1 MLLWKSGKQ
10 SVVTASTAE
19 AELVEV
25 LEGALA
31 GDAIRVVLEEALD
44 VKAVAV
50 SCTDNTA
57 AIAIVVGESGSWR
70 TSPLRKRANILKT
83 KVTQGDWLFRRLP
96 GSELPADLGT
106 KVLASEKFK
115 QHKVNMG
122 MFLGNEEKK
131 KGKKEKKEDK
141 ERSFSTNAEAT
152 KQALKAIILLA
163 RMAMAKGQEEN
174 QVRLW

>member
-1 MLLWKSGKQ
+1 M
-10 SVVTASTAE
+10 
-19 AELVEV
+19 
-25 LEGALA
+25 
-31 GDAIRVVLEEALD
+31 
-44 VKAVAV
+44 
-50 SCTDNTA
+50 
-57 AIAIVVGESGSWR
+57 
-70 TSPLRKRANILKT
+70 
-83 KVTQGDWLFRRLP
+83 TQGDWLLRHLP

-131 KGKKEKKEDK
+131 EGKKEKKEDK

-174 QVRLW
+174 QVRLWQSDFPLQLVYESSSGLPSYIIIFLIFMFGLLTGAVLMWLAICPFFHRVTLVESGELIPRPTFLFPFTS

>member
-1 MLLWKSGKQ
+1 MTGFFVIYLALSFLQ
-10 SVVTASTAE
+10 I
-19 AELVEV
+19 LV
-25 LEGALA
+25 
-31 GDAIRVVLEEALD
+31 
-44 VKAVAV
+44 
-50 SCTDNTA
+50 
-57 AIAIVVGESGSWR
+57 
-70 TSPLRKRANILKT
+70 
-83 KVTQGDWLFRRLP
+83 
-96 GSELPADLGT
+96 
-106 KVLASEKFK
+106 
-115 QHKVNMG
+115 HMG